1 MLDSEG
7 THLTRAQVHLE
18 TIEDVFGAFGHISS
32 PEKKVFGVQKDLLGV
47 DLVENVQHHQERLPS
62 SGALATMTTCASVEA
77 HASGSPRT
85 VASTEPDKSRFRLFL
100 KEATELL
107 ESLCQDLADLAR
119 SARKELLDLTSCGS
133 APTAYTAVSRTASMM
148 EAAPPP
154 PPVPVP
160 APAPA
165 PVSAPTSPPQSSTFG
180 AAAAVSSSTTA
191 ASNSSLPGAELV
203 SNSSLPGAELVS
215 ESDLRMLA
223 DAQAA
228 GDAFAEQ
235 RRMIEDLVND
245 PVVFGGLVALR
256 VEHNRYSLPGSPMY
270 ERFVAARAG
279 KPPPPLRIVFHGTD
293 DENIEPILANGMD
306 PSRRGMHDGFLT
318 RPCHVH
324 GPGEYFVTRALRC
337 VFFAFMDRP
346 FRLTGRLLIFLVSEK
361 EVLPQAPDVVVVN
374 DVSRELP
381 LGTVT
386 FQMADAKVSEL
397 DEKARKAK
405 AAAERA
411 KSLAEQAMQKARIMQ
426 MLIRGDIH
434 EASEMYEAVTRA
446 REREGEARQSSV
458 PLWAH
463 ELRVYLRDVER
474 ECVVALFPGVIPV
487 RHDSRTGLFCADES
501 FKWPPTVTDMS
512 QSEYS
517 PSAGKQRLDDTGRD
531 DIDEAVLKERA
542 AKLEAKA
549 VDAKARAQAARR
561 NMLADAQAAGDAF
574 AEQRRMIEDLVN
586 DPVVFGGLVALQVEH
601 NRYSLPGSPMYE
613 RFVATRAGKPPP
625 PLRIVFHG
633 TDDENIEPI
642 LANGMDPSRRGMHGQ
657 VHGPGEYFATCALTS
672 VRFALRNRPG
682 RLTGR
687 LLIFLVSE
695 KEVLPQ
701 APDVVVVNDVSREL
715 PLGTVTFQMADAKV
729 SELDEK
735 ARKAKAAAER
745 AKAAAERTN
754 STVPLQTQVPPSHT
768 QVPLGESRS
777 SEGHQASSGVIG
789 RHQASSGESRSSEEA
804 LRRALGRRH
813 APRSTVTNHNHTVT
827 NLNPL
832 GGRHAPRSTVVAV
845 MKELKRFHQGSR
857 GGSGRC
863 VERDATDGTADDA
876 DADDDFRALLLDDA
890 DVLRWR
896 VEMRLPPDSL
906 LGAQLAAH
914 AARWG
919 GGAVVELEVLF
930 GDDFPASPPFVRVVS
945 PRFAFHTGH
954 VTVGGSICMQLLT
967 TSGWDS
973 SFTVEAALVMVR
985 DAMLS
990 GHGALDSSR
999 AHYGAQPPLPTG
1011 T

>member
-1 MLDSEG
+1 
-7 THLTRAQVHLE
+7 
-18 TIEDVFGAFGHISS
+18 
-32 PEKKVFGVQKDLLGV
+32 
-47 DLVENVQHHQERLPS
+47 
-62 SGALATMTTCASVEA
+62 
-77 HASGSPRT
+77 
-85 VASTEPDKSRFRLFL
+85 
-100 KEATELL
+100 
-107 ESLCQDLADLAR
+107 
-119 SARKELLDLTSCGS
+119 
-133 APTAYTAVSRTASMM
+133 
-148 EAAPPP
+148 
-154 PPVPVP
+154 
-160 APAPA
+160 
-165 PVSAPTSPPQSSTFG
+165 
-180 AAAAVSSSTTA
+180 
-191 ASNSSLPGAELV
+191 
-203 SNSSLPGAELVS
+203 
-215 ESDLRMLA
+215 
-223 DAQAA
+223 
-228 GDAFAEQ
+228 
-235 RRMIEDLVND
+235 
-245 PVVFGGLVALR
+245 
-256 VEHNRYSLPGSPMY
+256 
-270 ERFVAARAG
+270 
-279 KPPPPLRIVFHGTD
+279 
-293 DENIEPILANGMD
+293 
-306 PSRRGMHDGFLT
+306 
-318 RPCHVH
+318 
-324 GPGEYFVTRALRC
+324 
-337 VFFAFMDRP
+337 
-346 FRLTGRLLIFLVSEK
+346 
-361 EVLPQAPDVVVVN
+361 
-374 DVSRELP
+374 
-381 LGTVT
+381 
-386 FQMADAKVSEL
+386 
-397 DEKARKAK
+397 
-405 AAAERA
+405 
-411 KSLAEQAMQKARIMQ
+411 
-426 MLIRGDIH
+426 
-434 EASEMYEAVTRA
+434 
-446 REREGEARQSSV
+446 
-458 PLWAH
+458 
-463 ELRVYLRDVER
+463 
-474 ECVVALFPGVIPV
+474 
-487 RHDSRTGLFCADES
+487 
-501 FKWPPTVTDMS
+501 
-512 QSEYS
+512 
-517 PSAGKQRLDDTGRD
+517 
-531 DIDEAVLKERA
+531 
-542 AKLEAKA
+542 
-549 VDAKARAQAARR
+549 
-561 NMLADAQAAGDAF
+561 
-574 AEQRRMIEDLVN
+574 
-586 DPVVFGGLVALQVEH
+586 
-601 NRYSLPGSPMYE
+601 
-613 RFVATRAGKPPP
+613 
-625 PLRIVFHG
+625 LRIVFHG

-657 VHGPGEYFATCALTS
+657 VHGPGEYFATRALTS

-682 RLTGR
+682 RLRGR

-754 STVPLQTQVPPSHT
+754 STVPLQAQVPPSHT

-804 LRRALGRRH
+804 LRRALGR
-813 APRSTVTNHNHTVT
+813 
-827 NLNPL
+827 
-832 GGRHAPRSTVVAV
+832 RHAPRSTVVAV